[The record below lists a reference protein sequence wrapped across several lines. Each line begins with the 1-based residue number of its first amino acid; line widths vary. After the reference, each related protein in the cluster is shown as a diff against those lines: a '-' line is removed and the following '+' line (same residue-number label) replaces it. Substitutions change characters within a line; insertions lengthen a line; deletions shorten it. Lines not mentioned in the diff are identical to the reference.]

1 MALKGWNDES
11 WIPVLGKAG
20 DVIMGGR
27 GGRGRDAWN
36 DFCDSAVQSL
46 VMIGSQV

>member
-11 WIPVLGKAG
+11 WTPVLGKAG
-20 DVIMGGR
+20 DVIIG
-27 GGRGRDAWN
+27 GRDAWN